1 MGRWVVVLEVGA
13 SIFLVRV
20 ANALI
25 VVLFINAPY
34 FLLINFNS
42 FSAAV

>member
-1 MGRWVVVLEVGA
+1 MVLEVGA

-20 ANALI
+20 GNALI

-34 FLLINFNS
+34 FFLINFNS